1 MKSNFF
7 ILIFVLTLVISC
19 KNEKKSE
26 IDLVTKELPLHNK
39 RVLILGNSIT
49 QHGHY
54 VDFIE
59 YYLRNQYTDNQ
70 LDIISIGLSGET
82 ISGTSEDQREYP
94 RPNVRTRLDKA
105 LTEIKPDLV
114 IACYGMNDGNY
125 HPLDSLRFQEYKTG
139 ISELKTK
146 VEDIN
151 AQLILMTPTIFDP
164 NPIEERVSKDGEKH
178 EYWHP
183 YYKYNDVLEAY
194 ADWLL
199 SIETNALQVIDL
211 HHHLGPI
218 LAEMKTIKAD
228 STFIPDGVHP
238 NKIGHFYMAQKILK
252 DLYPEISLENPITEI
267 EFLKTDSLYSLVSK
281 RRELRSEGWRNYV
294 GYTKNGETIKWNSIS
309 ATKTEVEKLDKAIKN
324 LLNK

>member
-1 MKSNFF
+1 MKTYFF
-7 ILIFVLTLVISC
+7 ILVFILNLTASC
-19 KNEKKSE
+19 KSEKKAE
-26 IDLVTKELPLHNK
+26 LPIATVELPLHNK

-82 ISGTSEDQREYP
+82 ISGTSEEGREYP
-94 RPNVRTRLDKA
+94 RPNVRARLDKA
-105 LTEIKPDLV
+105 LNEIKPDLV
-114 IACYGMNDGNY
+114 IGCYGMNDGNY

-146 VEDIN
+146 VEGIG

-164 NPIEERVSKDGEKH
+164 NPIEDRVSKDGEKH

-199 SIETNALQVIDL
+199 SIETDALQVIDL
-211 HHHLGPI
+211 HHHLGLI
-218 LAEMKTIKAD
+218 LAEMKTTKAD

-238 NKIGHFYMAQKILK
+238 TKIGHFYMAQKILS
-252 DLYPEISLENPITEI
+252 DLYPKTSIENPVTEI
-267 EFLKTDSLYSLVSK
+267 ARLETDSLYSLICK

-294 GYTKNGETIKWNSIS
+294 GYSKNGKTVKAANIS
-309 ATKTEVEKLDKAIKN
+309 KTKADVKALDDAIQKM
-324 LLNK
+324 K

>member
-1 MKSNFF
+1 MKSYFF
-7 ILIFVLTLVISC
+7 ILVFILSLTTSC
-19 KNEKKSE
+19 KSEKKAE
-26 IDLVTKELPLHNK
+26 LPTATVELPLHNK

-59 YYLRNQYTDNQ
+59 YYIRKQYTDNQ

-82 ISGTSEDQREYP
+82 ISGTSEDGRDYP
-94 RPNVRTRLDKA
+94 RPNVRARLNNA
-105 LTEIKPDLV
+105 LAEIKPDVV

-146 VEDIN
+146 VEGIG

-164 NPIEERVSKDGEKH
+164 NPIAERVSKDGEKH

-194 ADWLL
+194 ANWLL
-199 SIETNALQVIDL
+199 SIETDDLQVVDL
-211 HHHLGPI
+211 HHPLDS
-218 LAEMKTIKAD
+218 LLDDVKRIKSD

-238 NKIGHFYMAQKILK
+238 NKIGHLYMAQTILK
-252 DLYPEISLENPITEI
+252 DFYPTISIENPVTEI
-267 EFLKTDSLYSLVSK
+267 AFLKTDSLYNLVCK

-294 GYTKNGETIKWNSIS
+294 GYTKNGETIKWDSIS
-309 ATKTEVEKLDKAIKN
+309 PTKMEVDKLDLAIDK
-324 LLNK
+324 LLNQ